1 MTEYWKHVWQSS
13 EVLGDYISAHH
24 YLFERCVVLE
34 LGAGCTGIPGLVA
47 AKCGADLVIFTDHP
61 ESKEAFNILE
71 QNCIGNDLNRNSFLI
86 RNLDWNEPNFNQ
98 ILDDVLVLHYILAAD
113 VFYDIT
119 VFGAFLH
126 TVGLLLQQ
134 YPKATCIFAYE
145 ERNSNWSIEDL
156 LLLNEL
162 CCRRIRVIDTD
173 LHTIHIGIIISK
185 REKETNN
192 ARHRCPTAS
201 MKHILY
207 NDMVLDL
214 LDPDTV
220 VNTKVKDVFEMLIV
234 ADFMEASRIFA
245 GIEGGATQSR
255 LIFID
260 ETGKRYG
267 EWSQSGLNYCL
278 DGFDIVADRIA
289 KWIQM
294 AKKSWNCW
302 SSCSCVTHFQFL
314 IKGMGLSGAEDK
326 ENNQK
331 LIDLLKDQHG
341 DIAVEFSLSSDAV
354 VAVATSF
361 QNGGVVIVAG
371 TGSTCRLLKAD
382 NSVHGVGGWGHQ
394 IGDGG
399 SAFWIARRI
408 ASFTAHVAKEA
419 NDDPLIR
426 HVFHEA
432 GEQLG
437 LHLRAISTNFDE
449 AMFDDAP
456 VLLIGSVWQSW
467 ELLKDGFINGIKSNG
482 SRIKQV
488 TLYTLLET
496 PALGAAILAAKK
508 LSKTIAC
515 EQRTAVFEC
524 VWLHFILLCL
534 DWVFDKLCQI
544 LEIFEHY
551 KGSQEMNDD
560 ILEDGDVIPGQ
571 SWIMCNMCFR
581 SASISLSHIVFY
593 LTKCGHIFCD
603 KCLIG
608 IASFQDMAC
617 TCLYCKKK
625 VTVCRIS
632 RHMPQTVPLP
642 AVQTY
647 FRCPRE
653 LLIESMVEIM
663 QVIRFQTTHAACLV
677 KRFSLMQTNYEK
689 LRRFCCKILDE
700 KATLERELA
709 SKVGLSKHNNTANN
723 MSTPLLPPVT
733 SAKNLHSTQN
743 IETPKTPVTSEN
755 VSKSGTE
762 SSVIENST
770 SSLSESMETP
780 TSREISISSGILM
793 EVHVDEGNNVNNKY
807 IISDV
812 ELSKIVLF
820 ENIRRSLVE
829 RTAGTLLRPIVI
841 DGPLIGA
848 SYDQKYA
855 VDDRIGCTENYA
867 RRIKPTRKGYRFLTD
882 LFDEQLDE
890 PCCSRC
896 ALVNNIEQFRELLL
910 LKLIKFL
917 PNENFG
923 NEIKRHT
930 ANCHGILVTS
940 AEALYFNNSNLLRKD
955 CLEESTISGS
965 AMDTSCDLMY
975 STMIPEIQ
983 LDKSKLPVIIPIFR
997 PYNHRLIISLDF
1009 IRWKK
1014 ILQVEE
1020 RELNISQYKLLVDE
1034 QLELRS
1040 QFKLLKK
1047 LASMLDGQFPCG
1059 PSDADIVPLFRH
1071 ALGLADQAISFSGPS

>member
-185 REKETNN
+185 R
-192 ARHRCPTAS
+192 
-201 MKHILY
+201 
-207 NDMVLDL
+207 
-214 LDPDTV
+214 
-220 VNTKVKDVFEMLIV
+220 
-234 ADFMEASRIFA
+234 DFMEASRIFA

-294 AKKSWNCW
+294 AKKK
-302 SSCSCVTHFQFL
+302 VGIVGPL
-314 IKGMGLSGAEDK
+314 AAVGMGLSGAEDK

-399 SAFWIARRI
+399 SAFWIARRLIQCIFNDEEGLHSSPYPISNIKRLLLEFFGLCDKTGILEILYTNFDKSRI

-632 RHMPQTVPLP
+632 RHMPQTV
-642 AVQTY
+642 QTY

-770 SSLSESMETP
+770 SSLSESMVTGIAQ
-780 TSREISISSGILM
+780 IS
-793 EVHVDEGNNVNNKY
+793 VKNPVD
-807 IISDV
+807 I
-812 ELSKIVLF
+812 
-820 ENIRRSLVE
+820 
-829 RTAGTLLRPIVI
+829 
-841 DGPLIGA
+841 
-848 SYDQKYA
+848 
-855 VDDRIGCTENYA
+855 
-867 RRIKPTRKGYRFLTD
+867 
-882 LFDEQLDE
+882 
-890 PCCSRC
+890 
-896 ALVNNIEQFRELLL
+896 
-910 LKLIKFL
+910 
-917 PNENFG
+917 
-923 NEIKRHT
+923 
-930 ANCHGILVTS
+930 
-940 AEALYFNNSNLLRKD
+940 
-955 CLEESTISGS
+955 
-965 AMDTSCDLMY
+965 AM
-975 STMIPEIQ
+975 
-983 LDKSKLPVIIPIFR
+983 
-997 PYNHRLIISLDF
+997 
-1009 IRWKK
+1009 
-1014 ILQVEE
+1014 
-1020 RELNISQYKLLVDE
+1020 
-1034 QLELRS
+1034 
-1040 QFKLLKK
+1040 
-1047 LASMLDGQFPCG
+1047 
-1059 PSDADIVPLFRH
+1059 SDANS
-1071 ALGLADQAISFSGPS
+1071 LA